1 MTEETNY
8 ENEIGKVSWF
18 NKRSGYGF
26 IKIISDSSIKDKE
39 IFCHYSNIDSDNDY
53 KHLIPGECV
62 SLKVRY
68 IPSNEENKQY
78 SCENVTGLLGTKLLF
93 ENEDYTYKFYRKKNE

>member
-1 MTEETNY
+1 MSEHVVKFRKRKKR
-8 ENEIGKVSWF
+8 KVSFAAKNKVRYF
-18 NKRSGYGF
+18 NR
-26 IKIISDSSIKDKE
+26 DNATE
-39 IFCHYSNIDSDNDY
+39 NIDSDNDY

-68 IPSNEENKQY
+68 IPSNDENKQY

-93 ENEDYTYKFYRKKNE
+93 ENEDYTYIFYRKKNE